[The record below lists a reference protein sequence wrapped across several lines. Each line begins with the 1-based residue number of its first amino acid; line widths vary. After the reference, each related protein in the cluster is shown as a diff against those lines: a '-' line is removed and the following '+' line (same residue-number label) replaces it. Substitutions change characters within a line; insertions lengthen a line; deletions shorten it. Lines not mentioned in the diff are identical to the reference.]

1 MHVLLEQ
8 RVSLVSLF
16 TGRDVISL
24 LPTGSGKTFAFLGL
38 VVLYNKLFAKRR
50 PEWRPLLIVISP
62 LINLMK
68 EQSLGFNYY
77 ASAARL
83 PLVAGHLT
91 SDQKD
96 ADVPRSVYSGASC
109 FSVLFLSPEKAKGQ
123 YKFLF
128 SRPAYKERN
137 VAIVL
142 DEVHCVIVTFFLIVS
157 YIVLLDI
164 CLFLCLFL
172 CFKHWGSK
180 FRATFAELYPLRLLN
195 DRVPWG
201 AYTATLTTDERKDT
215 IRILGLKDPVIS
227 EKPCN
232 RKNIFLVVK
241 QFDQQEF
248 LDSLV
253 KELNEQ
259 KGDTPRYLIYTK
271 YKGDARLFAQ
281 HIANR
286 IGQYSGATGCRR
298 VNHINASLS
307 LEEQSTILAD
317 FSRVDSDCRVLFSSI
332 VVGMGTDLRSITRVA
347 RIGQSENLGKWAQ
360 ELGRAGRG
368 GERSIATLYLCSGR
382 RFPTS
387 KEMRPFVSATLC
399 LRMLIV
405 SYYNS
410 DFKLADI
417 DVLGETEA
425 DKTFNCCSVC
435 RERQSR
441 SNVTVKASDSE
452 ETETDDEEEEKIDR
466 EAENSDNEE
475 DINYD
480 TDETHVLSKMHEL
493 ERNQ

>member
-1 MHVLLEQ
+1 MNSDEKVYISWLMPDYGIPSEEFENALSEVARFFQVLELTPEQ

-142 DEVHCVIVTFFLIVS
+142 DEVHCVI
-157 YIVLLDI
+157 
-164 CLFLCLFL
+164 
-172 CFKHWGSK
+172 HWGSK

-417 DVLGETEA
+417 DVLEH
-425 DKTFNCCSVC
+425 
-435 RERQSR
+435 RIR
-441 SNVTVKASDSE
+441 
-452 ETETDDEEEEKIDR
+452 
-466 EAENSDNEE
+466 
-475 DINYD
+475 
-480 TDETHVLSKMHEL
+480 
-493 ERNQ
+493 